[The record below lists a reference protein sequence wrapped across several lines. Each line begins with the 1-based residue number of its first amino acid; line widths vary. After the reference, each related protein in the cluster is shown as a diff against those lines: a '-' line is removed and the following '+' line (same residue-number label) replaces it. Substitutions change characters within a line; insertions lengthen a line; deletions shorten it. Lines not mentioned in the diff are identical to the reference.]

1 MEMVLKEEVMAGLL
15 DTLHADND
23 EGRQL
28 RGGLLNMGI
37 GLLSG
42 STGHYGQFAPAL
54 AQGFAGFQQGQQQVI
69 DDRFKKAQAEQ
80 MQALRNMQMQ
90 TMARAQNQE
99 DEAQNIISSGI
110 DPQTASRHG
119 NPIVREYG
127 QKELNRMHQQE
138 QSRTTPLMRNLIA
151 AGLQP
156 GTPEFQ
162 DAMLK
167 GTQSGTTVNVGGDS
181 APGLGKLSTD
191 YGYVF
196 DPTTRQPVID
206 QTTGLPQAAPI
217 PGSPAAQAIKEAEE
231 KAALAQANEAR
242 AGGTVVQD
250 IGRALQ
256 VLNNSSSWATG
267 RGAMLSK
274 LDPESDASTLQGLYD
289 SILGNVGF
297 DYLQSMREAS
307 PTGGALGAV
316 NSTELA
322 FLQGVLGRLD
332 ITSRRD
338 IQIDN
343 LKRINNIYLDKIHGT
358 PEQIMA
364 AYNAGIIN
372 PRTGKPLT
380 LEDIAPL
387 VKRYELSFDDS
398 GDPIDTKSS
407 SIKTGSKNSLEEE
420 ARRRGLIK

>member
-1 MEMVLKEEVMAGLL
+1 MARGLL
-15 DTLHADND
+15 DTLHAQDD

-42 STGHYGQFAPAL
+42 STGHYGAFAPAL

-90 TMARAQNQE
+90 TMTRKQQQE
-99 DEAQNIISSGI
+99 DEAQRLISGGI
-110 DPQTASRHG
+110 TAEEAARSA

-127 QKELNRMHQQE
+127 QNELNMQYQRE
-138 QSRTTPLMRNLIA
+138 KDATTPRMREAIA
-151 AGLQP
+151 VGLKP
-156 GTPEFQ
+156 GTPEYAEFIS
-162 DAMLK
+162 ANR
-167 GTQSGTTVNVGGDS
+167 SGTTVNIGGDS
-181 APGLGKLSTD
+181 APGIGKLSPD
-191 YGYVF
+191 YGYVL
-196 DPTTRQPVID
+196 DPITRQPVID
-206 QTTGLPQAAPI
+206 PTTGLPQAAPV
-217 PGSPAAQAIKEAEE
+217 PGSPAAQAIKKAEN
-231 KAALAQANEAR
+231 KDLLTQANAER
-242 AGGTVVQD
+242 AGDTVIQD
-250 IGRALQ
+250 IGRALH
-256 VLNNSSSWATG
+256 LLENSNSWATG

-274 LDPESDASTLQGLYD
+274 YDPESDASTLQGLYD
-289 SILGNVGF
+289 SVLGNVGF
-297 DYLQSMREAS
+297 DYLNSMREAS

-343 LKRINNIYLDKIHGT
+343 LKRINNIYLDKIYGT

-364 AYNAGIIN
+364 AYNAGNIN

-387 VKRYELSFDDS
+387 VKRYELSFDES
-398 GDPIDTKSS
+398 GNPIKKT
-407 SIKTGSKNSLEEE
+407 KTGSKNLLQEE
-420 ARRRGLIK
+420 ARRRGLVK

>member
-1 MEMVLKEEVMAGLL
+1 MARGLL
-15 DTLHADND
+15 DTLNAQDD

-42 STGHYGQFAPAL
+42 STGHYGAFAPAL
-54 AQGFAGFQQGQQQVI
+54 AQGFAGFQQGQQQAI

-90 TMARAQNQE
+90 TMARTQSQE
-99 DEAQNIISSGI
+99 EAAQNIISSGI
-110 DPQTASRHG
+110 DPQSASRHG

-127 QKELNRMHQQE
+127 QKMLNMQHQQE
-138 QSRTTPLMRNLIA
+138 QSRTTTLMRNLAA

-156 GTPEFQ
+156 GTPEYHQ
-162 DAMLK
+162 AIM
-167 GTQSGTTVNVGGDS
+167 SGIKPASTTVNVGGDS
-181 APGLGKLSTD
+181 APGIGKLSPD
-191 YGYVF
+191 YGYVL
-196 DPTTRQPVID
+196 DPITRQPVID
-206 QTTGLPQAAPI
+206 PTTGLPQAAPV

-231 KAALAQANEAR
+231 KAALAQANEER
-242 AGGTVVQD
+242 AGGTVIQD

-256 VLNNSSSWATG
+256 ILNNSSSWATG

-289 SILGNVGF
+289 SVLGNVGF

-338 IQIDN
+338 VQIDN

-364 AYNAGIIN
+364 AYNAGNIN

-387 VKRYELSFDDS
+387 VKRYELSFDES
-398 GDPIDTKSS
+398 GYPIDTNSS

-420 ARRRGLIK
+420 ARRRGLVK